1 MLISDLNTI
10 GNNLYKIR
18 KLRGL
23 TQSEVAE
30 LSELSDRAYAD
41 IERGNVNMRI
51 DTLLKICVTLKI
63 TPNDILLTDTDQIT
77 EKDIM
82 DIIKKCSANDKKT
95 ALKLLEVYLNSLK

>member
-82 DIIKKCSANDKKT
+82 DIIKKYIE
-95 ALKLLEVYLNSLK
+95 LLWL